1 MTTVREGRI
10 LTRAADKHDYIS
22 KYVTDQARLRVMS
35 NNPSSAAPPMTNHMP
50 APPPQMR
57 APQLQT
63 AWERHAGTGQ
73 HNSSVRHPVF
83 FTEKLRRPPPS
94 LGPGMGMSP
103 VAHGYVY
110 QDGRR
115 ADVASTPKL

>member
-35 NNPSSAAPPMTNHMP
+35 NNPSS

-94 LGPGMGMSP
+94 LGPGVGMSP